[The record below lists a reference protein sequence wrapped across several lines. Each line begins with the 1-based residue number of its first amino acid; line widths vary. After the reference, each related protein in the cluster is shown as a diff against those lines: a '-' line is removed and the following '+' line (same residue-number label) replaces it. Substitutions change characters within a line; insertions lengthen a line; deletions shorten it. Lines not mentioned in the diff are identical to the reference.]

1 MASKGTWQMRNAL
14 LLGSFCALLAGVS
27 AGCGPTY
34 LPNTEIED
42 TDQNKE
48 IVSFC
53 ERYRHA
59 VEDLNVGLILSLTS
73 PRYFDNSGTPT
84 GDDDYDRRGLEEVL
98 KARFRSVR
106 SMRYEIKYR
115 NLYERDGLFM
125 IDYTYTMSFEYE
137 IGGKTKWANKTA
149 ENRLEIEKVEGGYLI
164 VAGL

>member
-1 MASKGTWQMRNAL
+1 MKHAL
-14 LLGSFCALLAGVS
+14 LLISFCVFTPLLS

-42 TDQNKE
+42 TEQNRE

-84 GDDDYDRRGLEEVL
+84 GDDDFDRRGLEEL
-98 KARFRSVR
+98 IKARFQAVR

-137 IGGKTKWANKTA
+137 VGSKTKWANKTA